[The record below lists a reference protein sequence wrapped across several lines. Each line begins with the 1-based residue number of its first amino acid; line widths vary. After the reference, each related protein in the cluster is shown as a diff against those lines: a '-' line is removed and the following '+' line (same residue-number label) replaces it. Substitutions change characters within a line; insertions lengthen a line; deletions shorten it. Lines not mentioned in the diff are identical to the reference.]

1 VARLVAEMRRKPE
14 VFLANSDRTKCPG
27 LDSAI
32 RAGVSCASHLP
43 RGRLEVGIFF
53 HKACGSCGNV
63 DQLLAICTAS
73 ARPCSHS
80 VNYPNYLPPGPVPTA
95 VVRECLT

>member
-1 VARLVAEMRRKPE
+1 MAGDDQNFGSMRGRLPNVSSRRSGARSPSPDARDSDRPQPALVIRRADLAREETVARLVAEMRRKPE

-43 RGRLEVGIFF
+43 RGRL
-53 HKACGSCGNV
+53 
-63 DQLLAICTAS
+63 
-73 ARPCSHS
+73 
-80 VNYPNYLPPGPVPTA
+80 
-95 VVRECLT
+95 